1 MVNYSEA
8 LSELKKL
15 LSSDDVVV
23 RELVAGGKKS
33 ALIYVDGMSDTV
45 ILDESVLKK
54 LSDEKNAFEFTAES
68 LKDVLGFSGEIQTL
82 DSVGNAAAAVA
93 DGDVVFLA
101 DGAADYFVLS
111 IRKFNT
117 RAIVEP
123 PTSAVLKGPREGFI
137 EDLKVNLTL
146 IRRRL
151 RTPSLRVKQL
161 KIGRYTNSPVAV
173 LWLDGVATPESVSK
187 ITERLQKIDI
197 DGVLDSSYIADF
209 LKEKKVS
216 IFEQV
221 GMNEKPDMVAAK
233 LLEGRVAIVVDG
245 SPMVL
250 TLPFILLEHFQY
262 SYDYYTVSPRATF
275 LRMIRLLGI
284 MFSVLLPGAYVAM
297 QEFHYHLLPLN
308 FLVTVQGAISGIP
321 FSPPMEMLAVIL
333 IFEVL
338 QQASVRMPKFLGV
351 ALSIV
356 GAIVLG
362 ETAVNAG
369 LISSPAV
376 LVVALS
382 ALGTNIMP
390 DELSVVSTFRLLF
403 VLVASVLGLYGMLA
417 ASMVILTHLAS
428 FDSYGAPYLAPNA
441 PMISSDMKDNLFKAN
456 LYKMK
461 TRPKSVPNVN
471 GKRMG
476 DINENR

>member
-221 GMNEKPDMVAAK
+221 GMNEKPDMVATK
-233 LLEGRVAIVVDG
+233 LWRVE
-245 SPMVL
+245 SPL
-250 TLPFILLEHFQY
+250 WWTE
-262 SYDYYTVSPRATF
+262 
-275 LRMIRLLGI
+275 
-284 MFSVLLPGAYVAM
+284 
-297 QEFHYHLLPLN
+297 
-308 FLVTVQGAISGIP
+308 
-321 FSPPMEMLAVIL
+321 
-333 IFEVL
+333 
-338 QQASVRMPKFLGV
+338 
-351 ALSIV
+351 ALWC
-356 GAIVLG
+356 
-362 ETAVNAG
+362 
-369 LISSPAV
+369 
-376 LVVALS
+376 
-382 ALGTNIMP
+382 
-390 DELSVVSTFRLLF
+390 
-403 VLVASVLGLYGMLA
+403 
-417 ASMVILTHLAS
+417 
-428 FDSYGAPYLAPNA
+428 
-441 PMISSDMKDNLFKAN
+441 
-456 LYKMK
+456 
-461 TRPKSVPNVN
+461 
-471 GKRMG
+471 
-476 DINENR
+476 

>member
-1 MVNYSEA
+1 
-8 LSELKKL
+8 
-15 LSSDDVVV
+15 
-23 RELVAGGKKS
+23 
-33 ALIYVDGMSDTV
+33 MSDTV

-187 ITERLQKIDI
+187 ITERLQEIDI

-308 FLVTVQGAISGIP
+308 FLVTVQAAISGIP

-461 TRPKSVPNVN
+461 ARPKSVPNVN

>member
-308 FLVTVQGAISGIP
+308 FLVTVQAAISGIP

-417 ASMVILTHLAS
+417 ASMVIMTHLAS

-461 TRPKSVPNVN
+461 ARPKSVPNVN

-476 DINENR
+476 DSK

>member
-33 ALIYVDGMSDTV
+33 ALIYVDGMSDMV

-54 LSDEKNAFEFTAES
+54 LSDEKNSFEFAAES

-93 DGDVVFLA
+93 DGDVVFLV

-197 DGVLDSSYIADF
+197 DGVLDSSYVADF

-308 FLVTVQGAISGIP
+308 FLVTVQAAISGIP

-417 ASMVILTHLAS
+417 ASMVIMTHLAS

-441 PMISSDMKDNLFKAN
+441 PMILSDMKDNLFKAN

-461 TRPKSVPNVN
+461 ARPKSVPNVN
-471 GKRMG
+471 EKRMG
-476 DINENR
+476 DSK